1 MREFSN
7 YVLNQMGAYF
17 DEIKTTTLDEIFATS
32 DYKTP
37 LIFILSTGADPTSS
51 LLKFAAERG
60 RQLSVISLGQ
70 GQGKKA

>member
-1 MREFSN
+1 
-7 YVLNQMGAYF
+7 MGAFY
-17 DEIKTTTLDEIFATS
+17 DEIKTTTIDEIFKTS

-51 LLKFAAERG
+51 LIKYSQEKG
-60 RQLSVISLGQ
+60 KTLSVISLGQ

>member
-1 MREFSN
+1 MREFSH
-7 YVLNQMGAYF
+7 YVLNQMGSYF
-17 DEIKTTTLDEIFATS
+17 DEIKTTTLDEIYATS

-51 LLKFAAERG
+51 LLKFAADRG
-60 RQLSVISLGQ
+60 RVLSVISLGQ